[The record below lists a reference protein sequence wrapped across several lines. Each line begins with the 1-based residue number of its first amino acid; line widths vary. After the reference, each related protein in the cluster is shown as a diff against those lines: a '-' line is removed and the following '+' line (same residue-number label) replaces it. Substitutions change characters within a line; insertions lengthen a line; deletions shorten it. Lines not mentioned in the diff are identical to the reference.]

1 MTGTH
6 RTVAL
11 AVEEYQRVAAA
22 NRNRLVATA
31 TVARELDHEDSDRL
45 ASALA
50 GQYGRPVHLNVVVD
64 PTIIGGVKVEIGDD
78 VIDGTVASRLDDAR
92 RWSPADPHH
101 RSPHALTAP
110 QLHSTSSTEN
120 TGPTSGTEP
129 PNLTTESRDEM
140 TELSIRPEE
149 IRDALRTLRVGLQAR
164 DGQPRGGRHGRR
176 GR

>member
-31 TVARELDHEDSDRL
+31 TVARELLTTADSDRL

-64 PTIIGGVKVEIGDD
+64 PTIMGGVGWRS
-78 VIDGTVASRLDDAR
+78 GTTSSTAPSPAAWTTPDA
-92 RWSPADPHH
+92 WSPADRTTDH
-101 RSPHALTAP
+101 RTTLTAP
-110 QLHSTSSTEN
+110 QLTAPIDHDPGE
-120 TGPTSGTEP
+120 TG
-129 PNLTTESRDEM
+129 M
-140 TELSIRPEE
+140 K
-149 IRDALRTLRVGLQAR
+149 
-164 DGQPRGGRHGRR
+164 
-176 GR
+176 